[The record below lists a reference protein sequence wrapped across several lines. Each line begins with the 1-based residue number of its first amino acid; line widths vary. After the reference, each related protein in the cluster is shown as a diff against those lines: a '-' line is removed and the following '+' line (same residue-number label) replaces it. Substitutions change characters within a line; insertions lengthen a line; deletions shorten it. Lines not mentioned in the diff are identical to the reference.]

1 MIFSEKNG
9 VKLLLIFELNKKNVE
24 HKNLE
29 RYEKKSINNIILE
42 LLR

>member
-24 HKNLE
+24 LKNLE
-29 RYEKKSINNIILE
+29 RYEK
-42 LLR
+42 RA